1 MLAISSILVFVTTFL
16 AAGLAVLIGW
26 FAFQRAG
33 AQALAEDVSE
43 HLLDETPRLLKDETL
58 SSISPWAKLLER
70 SDLVKIIHRHLI
82 QSGLNWS
89 VGRITLFMLLM
100 GSVATAIAMQFD
112 WIPGYGAMMIGGGV
126 AALPYFYILQRRA
139 KRLRQFEESFPDAL
153 DSLARAMR
161 AGHPFAAGME
171 IISDEC
177 EPPVSTEMRQTAV
190 EGNLGT
196 SWDVALGNLGE
207 RMPLL
212 EVSMFASAIQLQ
224 NRTGGKLNEVLAKMA
239 EDMRDAT
246 ALKGEVR
253 SLAAHGKMTGG
264 VLTALPLVISA
275 IMMVVNPS
283 YMAVLI
289 YHPYGKYLIA
299 GAVVCLVLA
308 HFVIRRI
315 VDIKL

>member
-1 MLAISSILVFVTTFL
+1 VLAISSILVFLTVFL

-26 FAFQRAG
+26 FALQRVG
-33 AQALAEDVSE
+33 AQAMAEDVSE
-43 HLLDETPRLLKDETL
+43 HLLDETPRLLKNETL
-58 SSISPWAKLLER
+58 STISPWAKLLER

-89 VGRITLFMLLM
+89 VGRITLFMLLIAT
-100 GSVATAIAMQFD
+100 VAAAIAMQFD
-112 WIPGYGAMMIGGGV
+112 WIPGWGV
-126 AALPYFYILQRRA
+126 ALIAAGIAVLPYFYILHRRS
-139 KRLRQFEESFPDAL
+139 KRFRLFEESFPDAL

-171 IISDEC
+171 IIADEC

-190 EGNLGT
+190 EGNLGM
-196 SWDVALGNLGE
+196 SWEVALGNLGE

-212 EVSMFASAIQLQ
+212 EVSMFSSAIQLQ

-253 SLAAHGKMTGG
+253 SLAAHGKMTGA
-264 VLTALPLVISA
+264 VLTILPLVISGM
-275 IMMVVNPS
+275 MMVVNPS
-283 YMAVLI
+283 YMAVLY

-299 GAVVCLVLA
+299 AAIVCLVLA

-315 VDIKL
+315 VDVRL

>member
-1 MLAISSILVFVTTFL
+1 MLAVSSILVFLTTFL

-26 FAFQRAG
+26 FALQRVG
-33 AQALAEDVSE
+33 AQAMAEDVSE
-43 HLLDETPRLLKDETL
+43 HLLDETPRLLKNETL
-58 SSISPWAKLLER
+58 STISPWAKLLER

-89 VGRITLFMLLM
+89 VGRITLFMLLIAT
-100 GSVATAIAMQFD
+100 VAAAIAMQFD
-112 WIPGYGAMMIGGGV
+112 WIPGWGV
-126 AALPYFYILQRRA
+126 ALIAAGIAVLPYFYILHRRS
-139 KRLRQFEESFPDAL
+139 KRFRLFEESFPDAL

-171 IISDEC
+171 IIADEC

-190 EGNLGT
+190 EGNLGM
-196 SWDVALGNLGE
+196 SWEVALGNLGE

-212 EVSMFASAIQLQ
+212 EVSMFSSAIQLQ

-253 SLAAHGKMTGG
+253 SLAAHGKMTGA
-264 VLTALPLVISA
+264 VLTILPLVISGM
-275 IMMVVNPS
+275 MMVVNPS
-283 YMAVLI
+283 YMAVLY

-299 GAVVCLVLA
+299 AAIVCLVLA

>member
-1 MLAISSILVFVTTFL
+1 MLAISSILVFITTFL

-82 QSGLNWS
+82 QSGLGWS
-89 VGRITLFMLLM
+89 VGRMTLFMLLT

-112 WIPGYGAMMIGGGV
+112 WIPGYAAMMIGASV

-139 KRLRQFEESFPDAL
+139 KRIRQFEENFPDAL

-264 VLTALPLVISA
+264 VLTALPLVISG

-289 YHPYGKYLIA
+289 YHPDGKYLIA

>member
-26 FAFQRAG
+26 FALQRAG

-82 QSGLNWS
+82 QSGLSWS
-89 VGRITLFMLLM
+89 VGRITLFMLLT

-112 WIPGYGAMMIGGGV
+112 SIPGYGAMMIGASI

-139 KRLRQFEESFPDAL
+139 KRLRQFEENFPDAL

-196 SWDVALGNLGE
+196 SWDVALANLGE

-212 EVSMFASAIQLQ
+212 EVSMFASAVQLQ

-253 SLAAHGKMTGG
+253 SLAAHGKLTGA
-264 VLTALPLVISA
+264 VLTALPLVISG

-299 GAVVCLVLA
+299 GAVGCLVLA